1 MLKHILLRFRVWKI
15 TLGILCL
22 GTFTMLPAFSNA
34 QSVSISADNSA
45 PNASSILELKSNSQG
60 LLTPRMRT
68 AERDAIVSPAEGLL
82 IYNTTTGAFNFY
94 DSYWRRVGGIGYN
107 SVDAGASIQI
117 ASATDALIPGMT
129 LNPGA
134 GSYVARFNS
143 TVSTGDVAIQGATDL
158 TNAYNTL
165 MGVAATNT
173 IHAPTFGSGET
184 LNAGVYAIAGAG
196 SIVGTLTLDALGD
209 PNAVF
214 IFRLAGA
221 FSTGASSSVILANG
235 ASACNV
241 FWVAEGAVSLGA
253 TTSMQGT
260 LIAHNGAILVAA
272 GSSTTG
278 RLFST
283 TGAVT
288 FDGSTVTIPNGCNY
302 LDLGILSSFAAFTSI
317 GAVSNS
323 GSSNITGHVGTNG
336 GAISGFGTATVNG
349 TLYTPDPSSDYGIFS
364 IYQNGT
370 LVPNSGRTRTIRS
383 NTAEMNLEAVATVS
397 AGQAIEV
404 RCRTD
409 AGTLTLGNRI
419 LTLRKVQNDSP

>member
-45 PNASSILELKSNSQG
+45 PNASSILELKSNTQG

-241 FWVAEGAVSLGA
+241 FCVAQGAVSLGA
-253 TTSMQGT
+253 TSTMKGT
-260 LIAHNGAILVAA
+260 VIANNGAVSAGA
-272 GSSTTG
+272 GSSIIG

-283 TGAVT
+283 AGVASI
-288 FDGSTVTIPNGCNY
+288 DGSNITIPTSCTD
-302 LDLGILSSFAAFTSI
+302 LDLGILSSFAVFTSL
-317 GAVSNS
+317 GAVGNT
-323 GSSNITGHVGTNG
+323 GSSNVTGNLGTNG
-336 GAISGFGTATVNG
+336 GIFTGFSTATVNG
-349 TLYTPDPSSDYGIFS
+349 TLYTPGSSSSSDYGIFS

-370 LVPNSGRTRTIRS
+370 LVPNSSRTRTICS
-383 NTAEMNLEAVATVS
+383 NTAEMNLQAIATVS

-409 AGTLTLGNRI
+409 SGALTLGNRI
-419 LTLRKVQNDSP
+419 LTLTKVQ